1 MIKFQKNNKVPALGY
16 GTYPLVGE
24 ACYNAVKDALEI
36 GYRHIDTAAKY
47 NNEEAVGKAIHESG
61 IRSQLFI
68 TTKVWYTDLS
78 PSKIRKSTEASLTK
92 LKLDYVDLL
101 LIHWPTPDM
110 DIKRTL
116 EVFFNLME
124 EGKTKH
130 IGVSNFPAGLF
141 KEACDVGPIFT
152 NQVEYHPYLIH
163 NDLIKICEA
172 YDVLMTA
179 YSPLAQGK
187 IKDDLLLQEIGK
199 KYQKSTAQVTLRW
212 LIQQPKVL
220 AIPQSKSHEHRV
232 QNFDIF
238 DFELSR
244 EEMEAIHALE
254 RGERLCYP
262 EWSPDW
268 NK

>member
-1 MIKFQKNNKVPALGY
+1 
-16 GTYPLVGE
+16 
-24 ACYNAVKDALEI
+24 
-36 GYRHIDTAAKY
+36 
-47 NNEEAVGKAIHESG
+47 
-61 IRSQLFI
+61 
-68 TTKVWYTDLS
+68 
-78 PSKIRKSTEASLTK
+78 
-92 LKLDYVDLL
+92 
-101 LIHWPTPDM
+101 
-110 DIKRTL
+110 
-116 EVFFNLME
+116 
-124 EGKTKH
+124 
-130 IGVSNFPAGLF
+130 
-141 KEACDVGPIFT
+141 
-152 NQVEYHPYLIH
+152 
-163 NDLIKICEA
+163 
-172 YDVLMTA
+172 MTA

-254 RGERLCYP
+254 RGVRLCYP